1 MAVIVYPPEVEV
13 STCGFDA
20 INPVGL
26 GEEMK
31 FQVTVAAF
39 AGANPSP
46 TLNTLASASDIS
58 TPDFKIRIAHPASCS
73 TAINSS
79 ITHEFKC
86 RFTLVK
92 HRFYYIIIY
101 YIIKWPDTEG

>member
-1 MAVIVYPPEVEV
+1 VAVIVYPPEVEV

-58 TPDFKIRIAHPASCS
+58 TLDFKIRIAHPLVAQSQL
-73 TAINSS
+73 INSS
-79 ITHEFKC
+79 ITHKFKC
-86 RFTLVK
+86 HFTLVK
-92 HRFYYIIIY
+92 QILLYN
-101 YIIKWPDTEG
+101 